1 MCVHW
6 EIDLT
11 AGLDFLFVLYM
22 HSKTMN
28 YNCDILLN
36 LKMVVE
42 KFHEDEVDA
51 DMQLWYEMINP
62 KIKHEVYTYLLVF
75 IGFNV
80 FRWVS
85 NFYFINSFMK

>member
-1 MCVHW
+1 
-6 EIDLT
+6 
-11 AGLDFLFVLYM
+11 M

-42 KFHEDEVDA
+42 KLHEDEVDA

-62 KIKHEVYTYLLVF
+62 KIKDEVYTYLLVF

-85 NFYFINSFMK
+85 NFYLINSFMK